1 MEAKRSNGNENLE
14 DGHFFRWTFFV
25 EHRSENGDVGNL
37 KKKKKRKF
45 DNPSFVYFESY
56 GSESE
61 KIDKFG
67 KVIGISNLIFFHD
80 EIEKTCKKVRI
91 VNLVQI
97 SGN

>member
-1 MEAKRSNGNENLE
+1 MDFLCGTSKREWR
-14 DGHFFRWTFFV
+14 RWKF
-25 EHRSENGDVGNL
+25 
-37 KKKKKRKF
+37 KKKKERKF
-45 DNPSFVYFESY
+45 DNPSFVYFEFY
-56 GSESE
+56 EWSESE
-61 KIDKFG
+61 KMDKFG